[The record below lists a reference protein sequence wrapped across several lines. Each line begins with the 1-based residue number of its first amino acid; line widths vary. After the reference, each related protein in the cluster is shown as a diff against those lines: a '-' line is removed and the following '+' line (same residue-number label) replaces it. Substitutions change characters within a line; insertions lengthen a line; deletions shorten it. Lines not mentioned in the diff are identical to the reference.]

1 MTIPDEIQRRF
12 ELLHPHLDEQAR
24 RLWAATEAM
33 VIGRGGTARVHDAT
47 GISKPVITMGVRELR
62 GEVAL
67 PAGRIR
73 RAGAGRKRTADT
85 DPTLLSDL
93 ETLVEPTTMGDP
105 ESPLRWTI
113 QSLRTL
119 AVELQQKGHTVSHR
133 MVGEL

>member
-1 MTIPDEIQRRF
+1 MTILDEIQRQF

-24 RLWAATEAM
+24 RPWAATEAM

-47 GISKPVITMGVRELR
+47 GISKPVITLGVRELR

-67 PAGRIR
+67 PTGRIR

-105 ESPLRWTI
+105 ESPLR
-113 QSLRTL
+113 
-119 AVELQQKGHTVSHR
+119 
-133 MVGEL
+133 